1 METAFLN
8 IHTHKPRK
16 DEVSVLNLD
25 LETSCPIVGL
35 ASLGIHPW
43 SLDDAQSDSAK
54 ALRLLEERL
63 QDSNVVALGE
73 AGLDRLHEA
82 SFAKQME
89 VFESQIVLSERL
101 SKPLIIHNVKCNNE
115 MIALRKKHKPKQAW
129 ILHGYNGTEQDV
141 VQLAKNG
148 FCFSVGEGLLHTD
161 RKICKSIAEIPI
173 DRLFFETDMA
183 DIEVVD
189 VYRAAAEILG
199 MPINA
204 LRDKIFANF
213 AHYFEYADGKLAR
226 QDTIA
231 HRGARH

>member
-1 METAFLN
+1 MQTAFLN

-25 LETSCPIVGL
+25 FDSPCPKEGL
-35 ASLGIHPW
+35 CSYGIHPW
-43 SLDDAQSDSAK
+43 VLEDAQFDLAT
-54 ALRLLEERL
+54 ALRLLEEKL
-63 QDSNVVALGE
+63 QHPNVVALGE
-73 AGLDRLHEA
+73 AGLDRLHKA
-82 SFAKQME
+82 SFDRQME
-89 VFESQIVLSERL
+89 TFESQIVLSERF

-129 ILHGYNGTEQDV
+129 ILHGFNGTVQDV
-141 VQLAKNG
+141 AQLAEQG
-148 FCFSVGEGLLHTD
+148 FCFSVGEGLLHHD
-161 RKICKSIAEIPI
+161 RKIFKTIAEIPI

-189 VYRAAAEILG
+189 VYQAAAEILG
-199 MPINA
+199 IPVNA

-226 QDTIA
+226 
-231 HRGARH
+231 